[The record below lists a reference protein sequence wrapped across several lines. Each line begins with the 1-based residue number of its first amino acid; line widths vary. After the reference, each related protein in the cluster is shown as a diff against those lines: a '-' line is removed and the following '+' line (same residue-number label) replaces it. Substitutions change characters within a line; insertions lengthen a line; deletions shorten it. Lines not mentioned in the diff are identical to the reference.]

1 MQKDYSSSDSIHE
14 EHESDLRWERTQ
26 RRHSVFSA
34 ALILLAAGLV
44 GAAWYGY
51 RLLGRHDATLSSLPD
66 VQKNVFSL
74 GEQAKATDAKVDD
87 WRSRQEELRSQLN
100 KTRGELTARI
110 DSARKQAGDA
120 SVALLERVRSEVG
133 TQMDSVK
140 TQLARLETSRESDR
154 EQVAKLQQELAQ
166 VQSQVQ
172 QQGQELASVHGQVE
186 QHAASSDR
194 EMAAVKTTQQ
204 RDRGDFD
211 AYTDKFAVKRVD
223 FEVTKKHGTQV
234 APGISLQVDGTN
246 VSYQRVDGSIWVI
259 PERRTVFLRQL
270 KTQEPVFLSSF
281 PDGRTREL
289 VITRVNKTGAVG
301 YVLMPAQD
309 GAPSRASVTSQ
320 APAE

>member
-1 MQKDYSSSDSIHE
+1 
-14 EHESDLRWERTQ
+14 
-26 RRHSVFSA
+26 
-34 ALILLAAGLV
+34 
-44 GAAWYGY
+44 
-51 RLLGRHDATLSSLPD
+51 
-66 VQKNVFSL
+66 VFSL

-87 WRSRQEELRSQLN
+87 WSSRQEEMRGQLN
-100 KTRGELTARI
+100 KARGELTARI
-110 DSARKQAGDA
+110 DSARKQASDA
-120 SVALLERVRSEVG
+120 SVALLERVRNEVG
-133 TQMDSVK
+133 TQMDAVK

-166 VQSQVQ
+166 VQGQLQ
-172 QQGQELASVHGQVE
+172 QQGQELASVHGQVD

-194 EMAAVKTTQQ
+194 EIAAVKTTQQ

-246 VSYQRVDGSIWVI
+246 VSYQRVDGSILVI

-301 YVLMPAQD
+301 YVLMPAQE
-309 GAPSRASVTSQ
+309 GATSRAKLSNPS
-320 APAE
+320 PGE